1 VSDEGLHSRA
11 LGTVLGARD
20 ASEIHPVARSLEE
33 WQRLFALRGERAYR
47 AGQVFRAIHA
57 QGRLDPREITELPR
71 ALREELLAAGFAA
84 PAELLEVRRASDG
97 TKKLVLALAGGARV
111 ECVLIPMTKLSDDL
125 DADASAA
132 PDDDEDETEAI
143 VEAKQRVT
151 LCISTQFG
159 CAMGCVFCAS
169 GQRGLVRGLSAA
181 EIVAQVSLARRHLE
195 PNETLRNLVFM
206 GMGEPLHHYEET
218 ARAIRLLTHAEG
230 IGLGLRRITVSTV
243 GLVPEIRRLGE
254 DFGGKIG
261 LAVSLHAPSD
271 AIRQRIVPMNRR
283 YPMAELLAALRR
295 YPLPKRRRITIEY
308 TLIAG
313 LNDSLA
319 DARALVSSLAGLRVK
334 VNLIP
339 MNPVTASPL
348 RASTPERVA
357 EFREALARAGLSCF
371 VRVRR
376 GDDVDAACGQLAL
389 SRELADRAR
398 VRPK

>member
-1 VSDEGLHSRA
+1 MVESTTPATRDLRDLSLTELEN
-11 LGTVLGARD
+11 VLAG
-20 ASEIHPVARSLEE
+20 
-33 WQRLFALRGERAYR
+33 WGEPR
-47 AGQVFRAIHA
+47 FRAKQLYEWLWA
-57 QGRLDPREITELPR
+57 KAATSLDQMTNLSKDLRARL
-71 ALREELLAAGFAA
+71 
-84 PAELLEVRRASDG
+84 AEHFTFHTLQPDKQQHSADG
-97 TKKLVLALAGGARV
+97 TLKSRWLTHDGHRI
-111 ECVLIPMTKLSDDL
+111 ESVLIPVP
-125 DADASAA
+125 A
-132 PDDDEDETEAI
+132 EDRFT
-143 VEAKQRVT
+143 VCV
-151 LCISTQFG
+151 STQVG
-159 CAMGCVFCAS
+159 CSLTCAFCAT
-169 GQRGLVRGLSAA
+169 GRMGRKRNLTAA
-181 EIVAQVSLARRHLE
+181 EIFDQVA
-195 PNETLRNLVFM
+195 LVNRQCLDTFGKALTNVVYM
-206 GMGEPLHHYEET
+206 GMGEPLLTYANTLESIERLTT
-218 ARAIRLLTHAEG
+218 APPK
-230 IGLGLRRITVSTV
+230 GLGMAARRITVSTV